1 MFWIIAAVVVIA
13 LVALAWWA
21 SGRART
27 PVGSG
32 LSDADRKSAPGVAEH
47 QVRQNRSPGPVG

>member
-1 MFWIIAAVVVIA
+1 MYWIIAAVVVIA

-21 SGRART
+21 SGHNRT
-27 PVGSG
+27 PAGAG
-32 LSDADRKSAPGVAEH
+32 LSENDRRSAPGVAEH